1 MRRLVTYTVVASLA
15 AGVLAGC
22 GQAGAPGAVGARKGA
37 AQLRGLSAQASLARQ
52 FYERVKAN
60 YAGSVAIEGDRVTL
74 TYPDQP
80 VSIYDFSDTPRTGK
94 VAVTIGS
101 FETELSMADLMASAP
116 EEGVGTEVL
125 PALLV
130 PIALDMA
137 AAGGQALIMY
147 WIGHR
152 GDEFD
157 KGDAAKAVAL
167 AMALAIVPF
176 LGEMTALGHILPV
189 AAKLVAS
196 SNGFA
201 AKEIM
206 RAAAGMSGEIIE
218 LVKYLIKLR
227 KAKKGGEAVPG
238 VI

>member
-1 MRRLVTYTVVASLA
+1 MRRLVSITVATALA
-15 AGVLAGC
+15 AGALAGC
-22 GQAGAPGAVGARKGA
+22 GQAGPAGLAGARKA
-37 AQLRGLSAQASLARQ
+37 AQVRGLSQASLARQ
-52 FYERVKAN
+52 FYDRMKAT
-60 YAGSVAIEGDRVTL
+60 YAGDVAIAGDRVTL

-80 VSIYDFSDTPRTGK
+80 VSIYDFSDAARTGK
-94 VAVTIGS
+94 VHVTIGA
-101 FETELSMADLMASAP
+101 FETACDVADLMADAP
-116 EEGVGTEVL
+116 EGDVGAEVL

-152 GDEFD
+152 GDDFD

-176 LGEMTALGHILPV
+176 LGEMSALGHILPI

-201 AKEIM
+201 AKEVM

-218 LVKYLIKLR
+218 LVKYLYKLR
-227 KAKKGGEAVPG
+227 KAKKAGEGVPG
-238 VI
+238 II